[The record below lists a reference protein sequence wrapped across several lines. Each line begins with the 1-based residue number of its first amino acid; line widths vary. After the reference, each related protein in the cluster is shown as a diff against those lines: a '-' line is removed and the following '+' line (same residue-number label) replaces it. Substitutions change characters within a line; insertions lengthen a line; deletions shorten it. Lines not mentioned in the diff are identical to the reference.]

1 MFAMC
6 LSSTQ
11 WVIIVKFIGGS
22 WGSLYAIL
30 GCQIISQVTSRAAGE
45 IHFIILFSNCCDDCW
60 LGLNYNQFLLSLL
73 YCLLHD
79 WDNRFKGCNFVTE
92 FILGLFFMMLLMTEN
107 EKQRGNVMRQL
118 VSHIF
123 RFSVLSF
130 AFLNLVLLIM
140 DFNVFGLSL
149 VQLSNGI
156 WNILRCA

>member
-1 MFAMC
+1 
-6 LSSTQ
+6 
-11 WVIIVKFIGGS
+11 
-22 WGSLYAIL
+22 
-30 GCQIISQVTSRAAGE
+30 
-45 IHFIILFSNCCDDCW
+45 
-60 LGLNYNQFLLSLL
+60 
-73 YCLLHD
+73 
-79 WDNRFKGCNFVTE
+79 
-92 FILGLFFMMLLMTEN
+92 MMLLMTEN